1 MPHGS
6 PKPMPPA
13 EPVVMVT
20 LTKAEIARILALLPP
35 PSHEMLYPP
44 GISRVMK
51 KLEEA
56 LRHMARS

>member
-1 MPHGS
+1 
-6 PKPMPPA
+6 MPPA